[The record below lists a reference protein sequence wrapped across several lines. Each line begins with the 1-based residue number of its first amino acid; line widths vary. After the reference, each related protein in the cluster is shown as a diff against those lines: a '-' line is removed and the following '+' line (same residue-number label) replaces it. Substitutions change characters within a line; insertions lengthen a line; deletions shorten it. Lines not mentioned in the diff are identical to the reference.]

1 MSTPQTRD
9 GAVEV
14 GNLPTGDHPESGTTE
29 STRSDLYLVSSLP
42 AGVAI
47 LSVLV
52 AILAAWSHLSNVAV
66 IALWVFIVAA
76 GLWVGGTVYILSLSG
91 RRFWDR
97 LRRARNDRSTN

>member
-1 MSTPQTRD
+1 MSTSKTRD
-9 GAVEV
+9 DAVEV
-14 GNLPTGDHPESGTTE
+14 GNLPTGDPSEAGITE
-29 STRSDLYLVSSLP
+29 SARSDLYLMSSLP

-97 LRRARNDRSTN
+97 LRRAHTDRPTN